1 MIPMFPIIPVLPY
14 TAHPGLLLNFFF
26 FRITIYNLMLTIACL
41 ILPAVGLIQA
51 KKKKKNIKHTL
62 WIGFFVLLGIFFGSK
77 LLYIITR
84 WSWLMEDTSRWEI
97 ILSGGFVAY
106 GGIIFAFLLPA
117 IYTKLKKISYWE
129 YADLFALG
137 APLANLANRIGCF
150 FEGCCYGKPVV
161 SNIPWGVDYLNAVR
175 HPTQVYHALSA
186 IIIFI
191 ILLRLNKKKN
201 FNGFMVL
208 SYLVLYSVFRF
219 IVEFFR
225 EINGKYIFFS
235 LTGSQ
240 WIAIFMIAFAG
251 LIIYK
256 KSNGFKDLAF

>member
-1 MIPMFPIIPVLPY
+1 MFPIIPMIFALPY
-14 TAHPGLLLNFFF
+14 TAHPELLLNFGLFK
-26 FRITIYNLMLTIACL
+26 ITIYNLMLAIACL
-41 ILPAVGLIQA
+41 VVPAVGLIQA
-51 KKKKKNIKHTL
+51 KKKKKSIKHAA
-62 WIGFFVLLGIFFGSK
+62 WIGFLAMLGIFFGSK

-84 WSWLMEDTSRWEI
+84 WSWLMEDTSRWSI
-97 ILSGGFVAY
+97 MISGGFVVY
-106 GGIIFAFLLPA
+106 GGIIFAFLIPI
-117 IYTKLKKISYWE
+117 IYTRLKKINYWE
-129 YADLFALG
+129 YTDLFALG

-150 FEGCCYGKPVV
+150 FEGCCYGKPTLM
-161 SNIPWGVDYLNAVR
+161 PWGVNYLDAVR

-186 IIIFI
+186 IVIFI

-201 FNGFMVL
+201 FNGFMIL
-208 SYLVLYSVFRF
+208 SYLVLYSIFRF
-219 IVEFFR
+219 VVEFFR
-225 EINGKYIFFS
+225 HVNEKYIFFS

>member
-1 MIPMFPIIPVLPY
+1 MFPIIPALPY
-14 TAHPGLLLNFFF
+14 TAHPDLLLNFFL
-26 FRITIYNLMLTIACL
+26 FRITIYNLMLVIACL
-41 ILPAVGLIQA
+41 IIPVVGLIQA
-51 KKKKKNIKHTL
+51 KKKNKNIKHTI
-62 WIGFFVLLGIFFGSK
+62 WFGFLVVLGIFFGSK

-84 WSWLMEDTSRWEI
+84 WSWLMEDSSRWSLMI
-97 ILSGGFVAY
+97 SGGFVVY
-106 GGIIFAFLLPA
+106 GGIIFAFLLPV
-117 IYTKLKKISYWE
+117 IYTRLKKINYWE

-150 FEGCCYGKPVV
+150 FEGCCYGNPVV
-161 SNIPWGVDYLNAVR
+161 MNIPWAVQYKDALR
-175 HPTQVYHALSA
+175 HPTQIYHALSA
-186 IIIFI
+186 VIIFI

-219 IVEFFR
+219 VVEFFR
-225 EINGKYIFFS
+225 HVDEKYVFFS

-251 LIIYK
+251 LVIYK
-256 KSNGFKDLAF
+256 KSNRFKELDL